1 MLNHV
6 CMADISDNKTQTVNT
21 RAIRAD
27 QQGSQ
32 IFVWNRRMYKKW
44 HLRLFCYVRCSTSLD
59 RNDT

>member
-1 MLNHV
+1 
-6 CMADISDNKTQTVNT
+6 MAEISDNKTQTVNT